1 MRLDLHIHSQFSP
14 DSDSPIEA
22 ILKRAQEVG
31 LDGIAVTDH
40 NSVQSFFAASK
51 LAEDLEL
58 DLTIIPGAEISTSEG
73 HLIALGTRSLMPSGL
88 SAVETIER
96 AHNDGG
102 IAVASH
108 PCAILRKGIRNLK
121 VKRLDAL
128 EAFNSKSLFGFSNY
142 LATRSARKLNLGVTG
157 GSDSHKV
164 ETVGFGYTEVN
175 IANGAD
181 VDQILRAIKEGKSQA
196 KGRVSPRLQSVGYS
210 LKARIGNHRNSR

>member
-14 DSDSPIEA
+14 DSHSSIEA

-51 LAEDLEL
+51 LAEDLGL
-58 DLTIIPGAEISTSEG
+58 DLTIVPGAEISTSEG
-73 HLIALGTRSLMPSGL
+73 HLIALGTHSLMPAGL
-88 SAVETIER
+88 SAAETIER
-96 AHNDGG
+96 AHEDGG
-102 IAVASH
+102 IVVAPH
-108 PCAILRKGIRNLK
+108 PFAIFRQGIRNLQ
-121 VKRLDAL
+121 VKRLDAV
-128 EAFNSKSLFGFSNY
+128 EAFNSKHLFGFSNY

-181 VDQILRAIKEGKSQA
+181 VEQILYAIKDGRSQA
-196 KGRVSPRLQSVGYS
+196 KGRVSPRLRSVSYS
-210 LKARIGNHRNSR
+210 LKARRGNHKNSR